1 MANTVYNIV
10 EYQLQDDSAVTLK
23 PATIKTMR
31 KFNAAFMA
39 GPEKLEEGAT
49 TAEQEDAGITWL
61 TGLAIILLEK
71 QRPGLTLD
79 DAEDI
84 LDMDT
89 IYKIIEICAG
99 VKLNDPKLTE
109 MAAATLNQA

>member
-1 MANTVYNIV
+1 MANTVYNVV
-10 EYQLQDDSAVTLK
+10 EYSLQDDSTVTLK

-31 KFNAAFMA
+31 KFNASFMA
-39 GPEKLEEGAT
+39 GPEKLDDKAT
-49 TAEQEDAGITWL
+49 TAEQEDAGMTWL
-61 TGLAIILLEK
+61 TNLALILLEK
-71 QRPGLTLD
+71 QRPDLTLE
-79 DAEDI
+79 DAEDV

-89 IYKIIEICAG
+89 VYKIIEICAG

>member
-1 MANTVYNIV
+1 MANTVYNVV
-10 EYQLQDDSAVTLK
+10 EYQLQDDSTVTLK

-31 KFNAAFMA
+31 KFNTAFMA
-39 GPEKLEEGAT
+39 GPEKIDDKASP
-49 TAEQEDAGITWL
+49 AEQEDAGITWL
-61 TGLAIILLEK
+61 LSLALILLNK
-71 QRPGLTLD
+71 QRPDLTLD

-89 IYKIIEICAG
+89 VYKIIEICAG

-109 MAAATLNQA
+109 MAAATLNQE